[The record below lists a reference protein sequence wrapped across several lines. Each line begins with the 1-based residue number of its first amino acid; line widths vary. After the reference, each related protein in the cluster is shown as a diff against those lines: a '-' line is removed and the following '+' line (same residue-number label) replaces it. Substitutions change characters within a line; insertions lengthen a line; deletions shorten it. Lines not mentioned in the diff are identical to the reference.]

1 MDLTSSLIYVGRVED
16 NDDLNKKELDQIE
29 KDENIEAQI
38 EGNESNAQKEKNE
51 RVTII
56 GSMKNNEYFD
66 DELQSTNG
74 VLNTIIDATRNQ
86 KTNIFE
92 VNYN

>member
-1 MDLTSSLIYVGRVED
+1 MDLKSSLIYVGRVEE
-16 NDDLNKKELDQIE
+16 NDDVQKNELDRIE

-38 EGNESNAQKEKNE
+38 DDGKDVKKESNE

-56 GSMKNNEYFD
+56 GTMKNNEHFD
-66 DELQSTNG
+66 DEPQSPNG

-92 VNYN
+92 VNP

>member
-1 MDLTSSLIYVGRVED
+1 MDLKSSLIYVGRVED

-38 EGNESNAQKEKNE
+38 ESNAQKEKNE

>member
-1 MDLTSSLIYVGRVED
+1 MDLKSSLIYVGRVED